1 MAVFSH
7 SVDMARRGQDLDR
20 LRALAGAR
28 GGVVSRA
35 DLADCGF
42 STGAVRRRLAQGVWQ
57 RIGGAVVLSPP
68 LGSPPALNDLGLSW
82 ALRFTF
88 GPHARVSGTLALR
101 QARWHVPTEVHM
113 VVLEEKPHAHMPGVT
128 VIRRTGNGRRPRAD
142 TLRFESPR
150 DALLDCLTVL
160 PPAAA
165 RDLVD
170 AVLQKRYVRPE
181 VLAGDL
187 SARLGRGRRNAAALR
202 RLVERVRSGARSEA
216 EQRMAVL
223 LRRSRTGD
231 WAPNFPVRDATGRVR
246 AEIDFARV
254 GLRIAIEVDG
264 RAFHSDRHA
273 FEGDRERQNVLSIG
287 GWLILRFTWEQ
298 ITQQPAKVI
307 AVVRAAVEQRAASRH
322 TQPPTLGAL

>member
-1 MAVFSH
+1 VLRQ
-7 SVDMARRGQDLDR
+7 SVDVARRGQDLDR
-20 LRALAGAR
+20 LQALAGAR
-28 GGVVSRA
+28 GGVVSPA

-42 STGAVRRRLAQGVWQ
+42 STGAVRRRIAEGSWQ
-57 RIGGAVVLSPP
+57 RMGGAVVLA
-68 LGSPPALNDLGLSW
+68 PALGKLPHLDDLGMSW
-82 ALRFTF
+82 TLRFTF

-101 QARWHVPTEVHM
+101 QARWHVPTEVHI
-113 VVLEEKPHAHMPGVT
+113 VVLEEKPHAQMSGVT
-128 VIRRTGNGRRPRAD
+128 VIRRAGKGRRPRAD

-160 PPAAA
+160 PAAAA

-181 VLAGDL
+181 VLARDL
-187 SARLGRGRRNAAALR
+187 STRLGRGRRNAAGLR
-202 RLVERVRSGARSEA
+202 RLAERVTSGSRSEA
-216 EQRMAVL
+216 EQRMALL
-223 LRRSRTGD
+223 LRRSRTGA
-231 WAPNFPVRDATGRVR
+231 WAPNFPVRDTAGRVR
-246 AEIDFARV
+246 AEIDVAHV
-254 GLRIAIEVDG
+254 GLRIVIEVDG

-298 ITQQPAKVI
+298 ISQQPAKVI
-307 AVVRAAVEQRAASRH
+307 AAVRAAVAHQA